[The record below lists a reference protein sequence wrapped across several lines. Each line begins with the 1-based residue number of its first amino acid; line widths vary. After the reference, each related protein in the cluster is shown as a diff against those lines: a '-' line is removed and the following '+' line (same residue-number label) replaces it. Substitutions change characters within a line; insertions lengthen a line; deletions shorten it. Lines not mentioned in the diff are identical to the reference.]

1 MLTTRTYRAM
11 RSSVPVKATAAV
23 VFDLFGTLL
32 DVATLRTAVSR
43 YTNDPD
49 ALVALWRQKQLAYA
63 FASNSM
69 ERYANFDEL
78 TLRALR
84 YAAQQHGLQ
93 LTEAETAGLAAGWR
107 SMPAFPDALPALQ
120 QLHDAGLH
128 NVVLT
133 NATLSTS
140 EDAVRHAG
148 MDNGI
153 EAIHTVDDVRIYKP
167 APRTYAAVTAHYG
180 RSAEDF
186 VFVTC
191 NGWDAVGAAE
201 VGMRV
206 AWCNRTGA
214 PVETFGKPPLWN
226 YPTLTVVAEAVVAEI
241 AQPH

>member
-1 MLTTRTYRAM
+1 M
-11 RSSVPVKATAAV
+11 RSSVPTTTTAAV

-63 FASNSM
+63 FAATSM

-84 YAAQQHGLQ
+84 YAAQHYSVALS
-93 LTEAETAGLAAGWR
+93 EANVAELAGAWR
-107 SMPAFPDALPALQ
+107 TMAAFPDAKPCLQ
-120 QLHDAGLH
+120 QLHDAGLR
-128 NVVLT
+128 NIILT
-133 NATLSTS
+133 NATLPTS
-140 EDAVRHAG
+140 QDAVKNAG
-148 MDNGI
+148 MQDLI
-153 EAIHTVDDVRIYKP
+153 AEIHTVDDQRIYKP

-201 VGMRV
+201 AGMRV
-206 AWCNRTGA
+206 AWCNRVRA
-214 PVETFGKPPLWN
+214 PVETFGKPPVWN
-226 YPTLTVVAEAVVAEI
+226 CTTLTDVAAVIVAETAL
-241 AQPH
+241 PH